1 MIRFGLIRQPSQ
13 TKGIKDNRI
22 TVIHVFSYRDKNY
35 IYDVGSGS
43 LHECDRPTADY
54 LKAKEEGED
63 IDITYITDEQI
74 KEIVSDIEGLKE
86 QGLLFKDEVKAYPVK
101 SNDIKA
107 LCIHICHDCNFR
119 CRYCFA
125 DEGAYHSKRESM
137 DFETAKKAVD
147 FLIANSGNRKVL
159 EMDFFGGE
167 PLMNFEVLKK
177 TVYYAK
183 EAGAKAGKKFLFTTT
198 TNALLLNDEII
209 EFFNAEMENI
219 VLSLDGRK
227 EVHDAIRT
235 TVNGKGTFDLIIDKI
250 KKFISLRGNKSYY
263 VRGTFTAKNL
273 DFGQD
278 VLFIADQGVD
288 SISMEPVVTDIP
300 DLQIRE
306 EHIPAIEKEYENL
319 CDAYLKRE
327 AAGKGFNFFH
337 FNIDLEGGPC
347 LSKRVSACGA
357 GNEYFSVTPNGDL
370 YPCHQFAGDEN
381 FRMGSVFEGI
391 TRTDIREKFKNSCLF
406 TRKKCEG
413 CFAKFICSGGCS
425 ANNYHFNGDIEE
437 PYETTCAMMKKRV
450 ECAMHIIA
458 ERKAREN

>member
-1 MIRFGLIRQPSQ
+1 M
-13 TKGIKDNRI
+13 
-22 TVIHVFSYRDKNY
+22 IHVFNYRNKNY

-43 LHECDRPTADY
+43 LHECDKPTADY
-54 LKAKEEGED
+54 LKAKEEGAD
-63 IDITYITDEQI
+63 IDITYLTDEQI
-74 KEIVSDIEGLKE
+74 KEAIEDSEALKA
-86 QGLLFKDEVKAYPVK
+86 QGLLFKEEIKTYPIK
-101 SNDIKA
+101 SNEVKA

-125 DEGAYHSKRESM
+125 DEGAYHAKRESM
-137 DFETAKKAVD
+137 SFETAKAAVD
-147 FLIANSGNRKVL
+147 FLIKNSGKRKVL

-167 PLMNFEVLKK
+167 PLMNLDVLKK

-198 TNALLLNDEII
+198 TNALLLNDETIA
-209 EFFNAEMENI
+209 FFNEEMENV

-227 EVHDAIRT
+227 EVHDAIRKSI
-235 TVNGKGTFDLIIDKI
+235 NGKGTFDLIIDKI

-273 DFGQD
+273 DFSKD

-288 SISMEPVVTDIP
+288 SISMEPVVTEID
-300 DLQIRE
+300 DLQIKA
-306 EHIPAIEKEYENL
+306 EHLPTIEKEYENL
-319 CDAYLKRE
+319 CEAYLARHE
-327 AAGKGFNFFH
+327 AGEGFNFFH

-370 YPCHQFAGDEN
+370 YPCHQFAGDPK
-381 FRMGSVFEGI
+381 FCMGNVLTGI
-391 TRTDIREKFKNSCLF
+391 ERTDIREKFKNSCLF
-406 TRKKCEG
+406 TRKKCEN

-425 ANNYHFNGDIEE
+425 ANNYHFNGDIDE

-450 ECAMHIIA
+450 ECAMHILA
-458 ERKAREN
+458 EKKAKKNTEN